1 MKKWSPFRSLFL
13 AAVVACVGWLFF
25 SLNGCIGLIW
35 TAFVEEDETVYAAGY
50 SDFRFRLV
58 RKGDTP
64 SQVML
69 KLGSPLVTI
78 EETTVAVFSRLFSD
92 TTMASCSITNGGK
105 YIRWEYSTTTNDGS
119 YAFREIV
126 FLDEKVVKKNYGYYV
141 D

>member
-78 EETTVAVFSRLFSD
+78 EETTVAVFSRLFP
-92 TTMASCSITNGGK
+92 
-105 YIRWEYSTTTNDGS
+105 IRQWLHAVSRTEGNTSDGS
-119 YAFREIV
+119 IRQRRTM
-126 FLDEKVVKKNYGYYV
+126 VVTHFARLSF
-141 D
+141 